1 MRDMRTCLLLP
12 LLFAAL
18 LPAQPAQDRL
28 TVSGDAEIKV
38 APDFVVISV
47 GVETRNPSLAQ
58 AKSQNDTAIAAIL
71 AVASREQIA
80 AADVQTDFIEINP
93 VYQNRPPAQGGENYL
108 VDYYRVHKTV
118 GITLRD
124 VTRFERLLTG
134 VVTAGANRVYGVHFQ
149 TSELRKHRDKAR
161 EMAVK
166 AAIEKAEAMAGAAGL
181 KIGKPESISAYNSGG
196 GPAYGRMMTN
206 ANFSQNVMST
216 GGGESDS
223 ASGATIAPGRIS
235 VTASVTLTFRLIP

>member
-1 MRDMRTCLLLP
+1 MRTCLFLS

-28 TVSGDAEIKV
+28 TVTGDADIKV
-38 APDFVVISV
+38 APDFVEISV
-47 GVETRNPSLAQ
+47 GVESRNPSLAQ
-58 AKSQNDTAIAAIL
+58 AKSQNDTAIAAVL

-93 VYQNRPPAQGGENYL
+93 VYQNRSSGQGGENYL

-124 VTRFERLLTG
+124 VARFERLLTG
-134 VVTAGANRVYGVHFQ
+134 VVTAGANRVYGVTFQ

-181 KIGKPESISAYNSGG
+181 KIGKPESISTYNSSG
-196 GPAYGRMMTN
+196 GPAYGRMMAN
-206 ANFSQNVMST
+206 AAISQNVMGT
-216 GGGESDS
+216 GGDYSDTS
-223 ASGATIAPGRIS
+223 SGATIAPGRIR
-235 VTASVTLTFRLIP
+235 VTASVTLTFRLVP